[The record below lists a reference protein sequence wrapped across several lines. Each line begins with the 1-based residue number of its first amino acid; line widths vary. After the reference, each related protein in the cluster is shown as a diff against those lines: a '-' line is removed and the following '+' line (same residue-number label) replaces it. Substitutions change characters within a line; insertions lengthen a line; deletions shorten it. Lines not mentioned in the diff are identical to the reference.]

1 MGRKLHLL
9 VRRNSFSLLL
19 SNKMSTSAQIAGVI
33 EEDRR
38 VLILKL
44 FPEWSAQLPSILMR
58 FGLALL
64 LSLPITPAVG
74 AVENRVDIEAFVRDG
89 CPHCQQAEQ
98 FLAILQGEQPDL
110 RIVIRNI
117 SQTPTALE
125 RLQQISES
133 RQAGPIRL
141 PTFLVRGEYIVG
153 YSEEAGSGGL
163 IRNALRAAVRQVE
176 ASDAEAGSCEVQVS
190 ESCDVP
196 VSRPAAPEPDVF
208 VVNLFGR
215 RIGLDEVGLPAFT
228 LAMGLLD
235 GFNPC
240 SMWVLILMISMLAPM
255 QNRPRMLAVAGAFV
269 MVEGLAYF
277 VFMAAWLNLFLL
289 IGLSRA
295 SELVIAGIAVLAG
308 AINLKDFWAF
318 GVGVSLS
325 IPASAKPGIY
335 NRIRR
340 ILQAEN
346 LAGAMLGAV
355 VLAFLVQ
362 IVELLCTSGFPAL
375 YTRILTLRE
384 LTGLDYYGYLL
395 LYNLAYMLDDV
406 IVLGVGVVT
415 LSQHRLQEKEG
426 RWLKLLSGL
435 VMVALGL
442 YLFLRGLVE

>member
-1 MGRKLHLL
+1 M
-9 VRRNSFSLLL
+9 
-19 SNKMSTSAQIAGVI
+19 
-33 EEDRR
+33 
-38 VLILKL
+38 LILKL
-44 FPEWSAQLPSILMR
+44 FPKCLAQLPSTLMR
-58 FGLALL
+58 FGLVLVLALAIMP
-64 LSLPITPAVG
+64 SVG
-74 AVENRVDIEAFVRDG
+74 AVENRIDIEAFVRNG

-98 FLAILQGEQPDL
+98 FLAVLQGEQPGL

-117 SQTPTALE
+117 SAEPTALE
-125 RLQQISES
+125 RLQQITES

-141 PTFLVRGEYIVG
+141 PTFLVHGEYIVG
-153 YSEEAGSGGL
+153 YSEEAGSSGL
-163 IRNALRAAVRQVE
+163 IRNALRAGALPSEV
-176 ASDAEAGSCEVQVS
+176 SGAEAGSCEVQVS

-196 VSRPAAPEPDVF
+196 VSQPPAPATEVF
-208 VVNLFGR
+208 AVNWFGR

-255 QNRPRMLAVAGAFV
+255 NNRPRMLAVAGTFV
-269 MVEGLAYF
+269 VVEGMAYF

-295 SELVIAGIAVLAG
+295 SELAIAGIAVLAG

-318 GVGVSLS
+318 GRGISLS
-325 IPASAKPGIY
+325 IPVAAKPGIY

-355 VLAFLVQ
+355 VLALLVQ

-384 LTGLDYYGYLL
+384 LSGWDYYGYLM

-406 IVLGVGVVT
+406 VVLGVGVVT

-435 VMVALGL
+435 AMVSLGL
-442 YLFLRGLVE
+442 YLILRGLGE